1 MIKSFGKRVLFSVP
15 QTIVIYSM
23 FKLLKGFEKQT
34 IRNFQEPISFF
45 APRKSYIRA
54 RSGFDRNG
62 RYEAPLLERFFKS
75 LNSKSV
81 VLDIGAD
88 VGIYTLIAGKKTKN
102 IHCFE
107 PDPYAVY
114 LMKKNIERL
123 NINPTIVRK
132 FVGDKNASNMITID
146 TYCQQNNVYPTHIKI
161 DIEGYEIF
169 ALRGMDKT
177 LTWYGPKL
185 FIEFHER
192 IIKERL
198 KLSQKDVDNFFKFL
212 KKHGYNMIFNGHH
225 YEMLMSQNKL
235 YNFEWYSNRPNSI
248 NYACIAERS

>member
-45 APRKSYIRA
+45 APRKSYIQA
-54 RSGFDRNG
+54 RSGIDRNG

-107 PDPYAVY
+107 PDPYAMY

-161 DIEGYEIF
+161 DIEGYETF